1 MLDQDPNTG
10 TLFKDFFKFQVLG
23 PDPGVASI
31 TLHGEEQAASV
42 CIPCRADAPERVR
55 RLLILGVL
63 ALAPGGADAKPPAI
77 QCPGENTVEMRY
89 CAEVSWQQSTD
100 RLQRKIP
107 KALLQQWQ
115 EATRAVCA
123 HAYRPFLQGTI
134 YTQLVV
140 GCDDHLN
147 RALLKE
153 FAPLN
158 NQGDLERTP

>member
-1 MLDQDPNTG
+1 MRHLLLLSAVLLPAATAHAQDPKN
-10 TLFKDFFKFQVLG
+10 
-23 PDPGVASI
+23 
-31 TLHGEEQAASV
+31 
-42 CIPCRADAPERVR
+42 VR
-55 RLLILGVL
+55 
-63 ALAPGGADAKPPAI
+63 
-77 QCPGENTVEMRY
+77 CPGENTVEMRY

-123 HAYRPFLQGTI
+123 HAYAPFKDGTI
-134 YTQLVV
+134 YPQLVV